1 MTGSHVYSFE
11 SKNEAMKF
19 AKAMEV
25 LLGERWKPFSSF
37 NGNESEVNYGI
48 LVEQGQTT
56 ARGQLERFIG
66 HYSLADDLADHEEFW
81 SKEQVKEIDRI
92 YDLCQAEEG
101 GFSSLH
107 KHVEKL
113 IFERV
118 SKIIE

>member
-1 MTGSHVYSFE
+1 
-11 SKNEAMKF
+11 MKF